1 MKFVPISINEYVKKH
16 MDNNPS
22 ANEKELRK
30 RLKLALKD
38 YKNGVKCSCGNDIW
52 VIGSSVVGNRCF
64 TCITGESDPQDDYEI
79 EEAIKKGS
87 NLGGKKHIDEINQS
101 QVNGFFDDDGYEIDT
116 DLMKKPSLCLIC
128 RKNDDPNEEMLCNMM
143 RYDQK
148 DEEDFLCAAFVK
160 K

>member
-16 MDNNPS
+16 
-22 ANEKELRK
+22 
-30 RLKLALKD
+30 
-38 YKNGVKCSCGNDIW
+38 
-52 VIGSSVVGNRCF
+52 
-64 TCITGESDPQDDYEI
+64 
-79 EEAIKKGS
+79 
-87 NLGGKKHIDEINQS
+87 IDEMNLS
-101 QVNGFFDDDGYEIDT
+101 QVNGFFDDDGYEIDA

-128 RKNDDPNEEMLCNMM
+128 RKNDDPNGEMLCNMT